1 MVLTPSMTVPI
12 QVKVEDCPDN
22 KCSERASAQVPTESR
37 RAGEK
42 DGRIPQVELQLGES
56 SVQQPNNRRGQS
68 SNQETEQDRT
78 EEG

>member
-1 MVLTPSMTVPI
+1 MAVPI
-12 QVKVEDCPDN
+12 QVKIEDCPNDEGG
-22 KCSERASAQVPTESR
+22 ERTGAQVSTESR

-42 DGRIPQVELQLGES
+42 DGRVPQVELQLGKS
-56 SVQQPNNRRGQS
+56 SVQQPNDSRGQC